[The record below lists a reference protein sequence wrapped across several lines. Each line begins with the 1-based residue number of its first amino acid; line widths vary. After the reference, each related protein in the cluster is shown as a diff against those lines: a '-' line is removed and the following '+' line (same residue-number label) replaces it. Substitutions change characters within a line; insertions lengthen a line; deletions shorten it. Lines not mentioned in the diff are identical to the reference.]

1 VGDRTVH
8 IGSTGRIL
16 EIRVRRADT
25 CEAMTRAQEPRT
37 AASKPLGMKRVV
49 AGLAGLV
56 LLGSAVAAGSAQGA
70 AGPAVWFL
78 RAGEPVSV
86 PRRAQPLPALV
97 RSLLAGPTAAERARG
112 LRTAIPRGTAVRSV
126 GVRRQVVTIDL
137 AARFAAGVDTTSLR
151 DRAGQV
157 VRTLLG
163 VRGVKAV
170 TVRVEGGVPVGL
182 FPGYDLRRPVTAAF
196 APRPAVRSARDVQQ
210 LLVDLGFMGQEGV
223 NGSLDAQTGAA
234 LLAFQK
240 WSGFP
245 RDGIATPVS
254 LAALDSATRPQPA
267 LRAPGHRI
275 EVQLDRQLALLIDDG
290 RVERVVHISSGAYG
304 KTPIGTFSVY
314 RKERYSWSVP
324 FKVWL
329 PWASYF
335 TGGVAFHEF
344 GSVPTYAASHGCVR
358 VNHYDARLLYDFA
371 RVGTQVDVFHEA
383 QV

>member
-1 VGDRTVH
+1 
-8 IGSTGRIL
+8 
-16 EIRVRRADT
+16 
-25 CEAMTRAQEPRT
+25 
-37 AASKPLGMKRVV
+37 
-49 AGLAGLV
+49 
-56 LLGSAVAAGSAQGA
+56 
-70 AGPAVWFL
+70 
-78 RAGEPVSV
+78 
-86 PRRAQPLPALV
+86 
-97 RSLLAGPTAAERARG
+97 
-112 LRTAIPRGTAVRSV
+112 
-126 GVRRQVVTIDL
+126 
-137 AARFAAGVDTTSLR
+137 
-151 DRAGQV
+151 
-157 VRTLLG
+157 
-163 VRGVKAV
+163 
-170 TVRVEGGVPVGL
+170 VPVGL
-182 FPGYDLRRPVTAAF
+182 FPGYDLRRPVTAPF
-196 APRPAVRSARDVQQ
+196 APRPELRSARDVQQ

-223 NGSLDAQTGAA
+223 NGSLDAQTAAA

-254 LAALDSATRPQPA
+254 LAALESATRPRPA
-267 LRAPGHRI
+267 LRAPGRRI

-371 RVGTQVDVFHEA
+371 RFGTQVDVFHEA